1 MFRNDV
7 RRTDE
12 QFGIFGEATVEI
24 VPDTF
29 AVTLGARYYDV
40 EVDLEGSA
48 NSSFCNLSGP
58 NGTDVNAFG
67 TDISDLYNDDGQITF
82 RGSCNPAN
90 QITYTLDTIDANT
103 PAQVVAALNNA
114 PDAAT
119 TNGVILKATA
129 TWTPTDDLLFY
140 ATYSEGFRPGLLNR
154 PGGAQGPGGFTV
166 PFALDTDD
174 VTNYEFGWKTQLFN
188 RDLRF
193 NGSIFYVEIERL
205 QTTIFD
211 PSITNLFFSDNAAD
225 AEIWGIEGDIAW
237 RPYSL
242 TGLTIAG
249 AFSILDTEI
258 TDVLTPTNDVLVGSE
273 LAFAPGFQG
282 NMRLRYEWD
291 FAPGFTAHIMPQITH
306 SASSFTDIIEI
317 NKYRL
322 DSWTTLGLSAG
333 VATDDWSIE
342 AFADNLTNERAEIS
356 GTFVNDRA
364 RTTVNR
370 PLTVGMRFSAGF

>member
-1 MFRNDV
+1 M
-7 RRTDE
+7 
-12 QFGIFGEATVEI
+12 
-24 VPDTF
+24 
-29 AVTLGARYYDV
+29 
-40 EVDLEGSA
+40 
-48 NSSFCNLSGP
+48 
-58 NGTDVNAFG
+58 
-67 TDISDLYNDDGQITF
+67 
-82 RGSCNPAN
+82 
-90 QITYTLDTIDANT
+90 
-103 PAQVVAALNNA
+103 
-114 PDAAT
+114 
-119 TNGVILKATA
+119 
-129 TWTPTDDLLFY
+129 
-140 ATYSEGFRPGLLNR
+140 LNR

-193 NGSIFYVEIERL
+193 NGSIFYVEIERF

-242 TGLTIAG
+242 PGLTIAG

-317 NKYRL
+317 NKIPARQLDDAGSFGRRGDGRL
-322 DSWTTLGLSAG
+322 VDRGVCRQSDQRTGRNQRDLRQRPGAHDGEPAADCRYALLGRLLGYLRREWWTGR
-333 VATDDWSIE
+333 
-342 AFADNLTNERAEIS
+342 FAIPAQS
-356 GTFVNDRA
+356 
-364 RTTVNR
+364 
-370 PLTVGMRFSAGF
+370 PY